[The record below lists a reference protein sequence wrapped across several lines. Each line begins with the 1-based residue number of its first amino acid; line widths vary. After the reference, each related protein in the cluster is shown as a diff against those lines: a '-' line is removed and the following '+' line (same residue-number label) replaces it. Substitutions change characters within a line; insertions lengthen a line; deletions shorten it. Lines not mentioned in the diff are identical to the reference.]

1 MTRITCKGRLTNRLS
16 GGTVHFFRFLVLQ
29 IIVAT
34 TLKFSTAW
42 VPLTPM
48 PSRVG
53 KSNAQLSSTSL
64 FLGFNVEENDCEA
77 RDKWPCQMH
86 VWTKALAALCV
97 SAAIMFSGPN
107 FSLLEASAYD
117 NVPVGQK
124 YWSIMTEGGS
134 AFSAKDRMAANEA
147 LLDYAVGM
155 INTQFYDNT
164 GGAFFA
170 PRDFYSQ
177 WKLLKNIA
185 NGAEAPVKRGTMPT
199 DIHLDTREGAVHA
212 MKWLVG
218 SLNDPFSKYLT
229 REELQQE
236 LHSDS
241 NGFLGTGAIV
251 ETPQVQGPNQYASF
265 FGPQTKLSGYSQTQ
279 MTASFNL
286 PKRNDH
292 RHGKTLTITRVENL
306 PVVTAV
312 SPDSPAE
319 RAGIVVGDR
328 IVAVGDQNF
337 LGWTRPQVQKWL
349 ALKYNQQGYFGLAD
363 LAIAK
368 PIYALPA
375 TSDGDGSIL
384 ITPTTQGTLGAQSFS
399 PREIV
404 LGYRQTR
411 VRIPVSGSLEP
422 FMMPSSASEYA
433 PEPTLVGGD
442 AIVHYELLTSHAG
455 SIFDRALSD
464 DTLPDD
470 YNVGYIRL
478 TRFSK
483 ASTIGFVQAVQALE
497 DAGAQAYIL
506 DLRNNYGGVIQE
518 AMLTA
523 STLLRDP
530 HSVLCYIMNSR
541 GGFTPHDAEEYIV
554 DKRFPGYLLSS
565 EPQTATIDQVRKENP
580 EIFQPNGIDW
590 DPPSSFASF
599 HEQVIKR
606 GIHRVSDLQD
616 LAQHL
621 EKDPILKAQ
630 VRAQKKIVVL
640 INEGTASSAEVF
652 VAALHDNARTVAV
665 VGTKSYG
672 KGLIQHTF
680 PMPDGGGL
688 RLTVAEYLTPSLS
701 HVTNVGGA
709 RFDPHTGEFVGGGI
723 RPDIVCESKQGIPGN
738 IRADLCVGVALDALE
753 EATLTEDTD
762 DSNKM
767 PSFGLVAG
775 FPTQVLGNRG
785 HNK

>member
-1 MTRITCKGRLTNRLS
+1 MVVIVLA
-16 GGTVHFFRFLVLQ
+16 GTLNS
-29 IIVAT
+29 
-34 TLKFSTAW
+34 STAW
-42 VPLTPM
+42 VPPTPIS
-48 PSRVG
+48 SRAG
-53 KSNAQLSSTSL
+53 KTNVQSSSSL
-64 FLGFNVEENDCEA
+64 FLGFTAKENDKVPS
-77 RDKWPCQMH
+77 DKWQCQLH
-86 VWTKALAALCV
+86 VWTKGLVTLVV
-97 SAAIMFSGPN
+97 SAAIMFSVPN

-117 NVPVGQK
+117 NIPVGQK
-124 YWSIMTEGGS
+124 YWSIMTDGDS
-134 AFSAKDRMAANEA
+134 TFTSKDRSAANEA

-164 GGAFFA
+164 GGAFFT

-177 WKLLKNIA
+177 WKLLKHIA
-185 NGAEAPVKRGTMPT
+185 NGEEVPVKRGMVPS
-199 DIHLDTREGAVHA
+199 DIHLDTREGAVQA

-251 ETPQVQGPNQYASF
+251 ETPQVYRPHQFASF
-265 FGPQTKLSGYSQTQ
+265 FGPPTKLSGFSQTQ
-279 MTASFNL
+279 MTAAFNL
-286 PKRNDH
+286 PRRNDH

-312 SPDSPAE
+312 APDSPAE

-328 IVAVGDQNF
+328 IAAVGDQNF

-349 ALKYNQQGYFGLAD
+349 ALKYSQQGYFGLAD
-363 LAIAK
+363 LVIAK

-375 TSDGDGSIL
+375 TSDADGSL
-384 ITPTTQGTLGAQSFS
+384 LVTSTQGTAGAQFYS

-422 FMMPSSASEYA
+422 FVMPSSASSRDFA

-442 AIVHYELLTSHAG
+442 AIVHYQLLTSHAG
-455 SIFDRALSD
+455 SIFDHAYSD
-464 DTLPDD
+464 DTLSDD
-470 YNVGYIRL
+470 YKVGYIRL

-483 ASTIGFVQAVQALE
+483 ASTTGFVQAVQALE
-497 DAGAQAYIL
+497 EAGAQSYIL

-530 HSVLCYIMNSR
+530 HAVLCYTMNSR

-565 EPQTATIDQVRKENP
+565 ESKSATIDQVRKEHP

-606 GIHRVSDLQD
+606 GIRRVGHLQEMSERLD
-616 LAQHL
+616 
-621 EKDPILKAQ
+621 KDPIFKAQ
-630 VRAQKKIVVL
+630 VRAQKKIVLL

-723 RPDIVCESKQGIPGN
+723 RPDIACESKQGIPGN

-753 EATLTEDTD
+753 EATLTD
-762 DSNKM
+762 DGVENSSKM

-785 HNK
+785 QPK